1 MRQKSKAGL
10 PKKEDKMSLLRIKNS
25 IQAEVSFCKGTGEMK
40 MNKETEQ
47 SIAQLQM
54 IEQNVTNLSM
64 QRQAFQ
70 GQLLEIENA
79 LKETEKTPGPAYRI
93 IGNIMVASTK
103 EEIKKD
109 LESKKEMFELR
120 IKSFEKQEKQLKE
133 KAEQLQSSVLK
144 ELKK

>member
-1 MRQKSKAGL
+1 
-10 PKKEDKMSLLRIKNS
+10 
-25 IQAEVSFCKGTGEMK
+25 MK

-47 SIAQLQM
+47 SIAQLQLM
-54 IEQNVTNLSM
+54 EQNVTNLSM

-70 GQLLEIENA
+70 GQLMEIENA
-79 LKETEKTPGPAYRI
+79 LKETEKTSGQTYRI

-133 KAEQLQSSVLK
+133 RAEQLQSSVLR

>member
-1 MRQKSKAGL
+1 
-10 PKKEDKMSLLRIKNS
+10 
-25 IQAEVSFCKGTGEMK
+25 

-54 IEQNVTNLSM
+54 IEQNVTNLSI

-79 LKETEKTPGPAYRI
+79 LKETEKTSGQAYRI

-120 IKSFEKQEKQLKE
+120 IKSFEKQEKQFKE